1 MNRSIKLIFGIAVVG
16 LSLAGCGT
24 FSPRPDPSRFFTLS
38 SLPQVAQ
45 ASPKNS
51 TGPEKMFLGIGP
63 VNFPGY
69 LDRQEIVVRSGQN
82 RLEASETDRVPE
94 PTQDTFS

>member
-1 MNRSIKLIFGIAVVG
+1 MNRSITLIFRIAVAG
-16 LSLAGCGT
+16 LSLAGCGA

-51 TGPEKMFLGIGP
+51 TGSEKMFLGIGP
-63 VNFPGY
+63 VKFPGY
-69 LDRQEIVVRSGQN
+69 LDRQRNSRPKRTESV
-82 RLEASETDRVPE
+82 
-94 PTQDTFS
+94 

>member
-1 MNRSIKLIFGIAVVG
+1 MNRSINSIFRIAVVG

-45 ASPKNS
+45 GSLKNS
-51 TGPEKMFLGIGP
+51 TGLEKMFLGHRP
-63 VNFPGY
+63 DQVSR
-69 LDRQEIVVRSGQN
+69 LSRSTRNSRPKRTESVG
-82 RLEASETDRVPE
+82 S
-94 PTQDTFS
+94 F